1 MIDESFIKAAIKIRR
16 EYLKLTNNLNFYKR
30 KAEDVIENLEDIVT
44 KIENI
49 QQETE
54 NQSITNNDA
63 VVFQLTKLLTDVE
76 SEGRA
81 VESLIDPLNKEIEK
95 LGLEEQELWRN
106 IRICKKKTFT
116 GEPFLIERF
125 IFLYIIQN
133 NSLNGKAIKVC

>member
-106 IRICKKKTFT
+106 IKNKYPNLSDEEIVEYVRKRLLQ
-116 GEPFLIERF
+116 ENL
-125 IFLYIIQN
+125 
-133 NSLNGKAIKVC
+133 S

>member
-1 MIDESFIKAAIKIRR
+1 MIYESFIKAAIKIRR
-16 EYLKLTNNLNFYKR
+16 EYLKLTNNLSFYKR

-106 IRICKKKTFT
+106 IKNKYPNLSDEEIVEYVRKRLLQ
-116 GEPFLIERF
+116 ENL
-125 IFLYIIQN
+125 
-133 NSLNGKAIKVC
+133 S

>member
-16 EYLKLTNNLNFYKR
+16 EYLKLTNNLSFYKR

-106 IRICKKKTFT
+106 IKNKYPNLSDEEIVEYVRKRLLQ
-116 GEPFLIERF
+116 ENL
-125 IFLYIIQN
+125 
-133 NSLNGKAIKVC
+133 S

>member
-63 VVFQLTKLLTDVE
+63 VVFQLTKLLTDIE

-81 VESLIDPLNKEIEK
+81 VESLIDPLNKEIER

-106 IRICKKKTFT
+106 IKNKYPNLSDEENVEYVRKRLLQ
-116 GEPFLIERF
+116 ENL
-125 IFLYIIQN
+125 
-133 NSLNGKAIKVC
+133 S

>member
-106 IRICKKKTFT
+106 IKNKYSNLSDEEIVEYVRKRLLQ
-116 GEPFLIERF
+116 ENL
-125 IFLYIIQN
+125 
-133 NSLNGKAIKVC
+133 S

>member
-30 KAEDVIENLEDIVT
+30 KAEDVIENLEDIVN
-44 KIENI
+44 KIEKI

-54 NQSITNNDA
+54 NQKVTNNDA
-63 VVFQLTKLLTDVE
+63 IVVQLTKILTDIE

-106 IRICKKKTFT
+106 IKNKYPNLSDEDIVEYVRQRLLQ
-116 GEPFLIERF
+116 ENL
-125 IFLYIIQN
+125 
-133 NSLNGKAIKVC
+133 S

>member
-16 EYLKLTNNLNFYKR
+16 EYLKLTNNLSFYKR

-81 VESLIDPLNKEIEK
+81 VESLIDPLNKEIER

-106 IRICKKKTFT
+106 IKNKYPNLSDEEIVEYVRKRLLQ
-116 GEPFLIERF
+116 ENL
-125 IFLYIIQN
+125 
-133 NSLNGKAIKVC
+133 S

>member
-106 IRICKKKTFT
+106 IKNKYPNLSDEEIVEYVRQRLLQ
-116 GEPFLIERF
+116 ENL
-125 IFLYIIQN
+125 
-133 NSLNGKAIKVC
+133 S

>member
-16 EYLKLTNNLNFYKR
+16 EYLKLTNNLSFYKR

-54 NQSITNNDA
+54 NQKVTNNDA
-63 VVFQLTKLLTDVE
+63 VVFQLTKLLTEIE

-106 IRICKKKTFT
+106 IKNKYPNLSDEEIVEYVRKRLLQ
-116 GEPFLIERF
+116 ENL
-125 IFLYIIQN
+125 
-133 NSLNGKAIKVC
+133 S

>member
-16 EYLKLTNNLNFYKR
+16 EYLKLTNNLSFYKR

-106 IRICKKKTFT
+106 IKNKYSNLSDEEIVEYVRKRLLQ
-116 GEPFLIERF
+116 ENL
-125 IFLYIIQN
+125 
-133 NSLNGKAIKVC
+133 S

>member
-16 EYLKLTNNLNFYKR
+16 EYLKLTNNLSFYKR

-54 NQSITNNDA
+54 NQKVTNNDA

-106 IRICKKKTFT
+106 IKNKYSNLSDEEIVEYVRKRLLQ
-116 GEPFLIERF
+116 ENL
-125 IFLYIIQN
+125 
-133 NSLNGKAIKVC
+133 S

>member
-54 NQSITNNDA
+54 NQKVTNNDA

-106 IRICKKKTFT
+106 IKNKYSNLSDEEIVEYVRKRLLQ
-116 GEPFLIERF
+116 ENL
-125 IFLYIIQN
+125 
-133 NSLNGKAIKVC
+133 S

>member
-63 VVFQLTKLLTDVE
+63 VVFQLTKLLTEIE

-106 IRICKKKTFT
+106 IKNKYPNLSDEEIVEYVRKRLLQ
-116 GEPFLIERF
+116 ENL
-125 IFLYIIQN
+125 
-133 NSLNGKAIKVC
+133 S

>member
-1 MIDESFIKAAIKIRR
+1 MIDEIFIKAAIKIRR
-16 EYLKLTNNLNFYKR
+16 EYLKLTNNLSFYKR

-63 VVFQLTKLLTDVE
+63 VVFQLTKLLTEIE

-106 IRICKKKTFT
+106 IKNKYPNLSDEEIVEYVRQRLLQ
-116 GEPFLIERF
+116 ENL
-125 IFLYIIQN
+125 
-133 NSLNGKAIKVC
+133 S

>member
-44 KIENI
+44 KIESI

-106 IRICKKKTFT
+106 IKNKYPNLSDEEIVEYVRKRLLQ
-116 GEPFLIERF
+116 ENL
-125 IFLYIIQN
+125 
-133 NSLNGKAIKVC
+133 S

>member
-54 NQSITNNDA
+54 NQNITNNDA

-106 IRICKKKTFT
+106 IKNKYPNLSDEEIVEYVRKRLLQ
-116 GEPFLIERF
+116 ENL
-125 IFLYIIQN
+125 
-133 NSLNGKAIKVC
+133 S